1 MKIKTISFK
10 KSTKVTVKQKEV
22 TRIKMNIKDLSGIA
36 TVKKIKLQNIVRKQ
50 ITTLAGIRRR
60 LFKIKAS

>member
-1 MKIKTISFK
+1 MKIKTVSFK
-10 KSTKVTVKQKEV
+10 KPTKVTVKQKEV

-36 TVKKIKLQNIVRKQ
+36 TAKKIKLQNIVRKQ
-50 ITTLAGIRRR
+50 ITTLAGIRRK